1 MQKILMFT
9 DLHFRTPG
17 ETIVGVDPESRFRE
31 GLSHALRNYPDAAHI
46 VFLGD
51 LTNSG
56 KEVEYK
62 ALEDALIDLNV
73 PFTLMCGN
81 HDNRLNLLSTF
92 PKTQI
97 TPSGHLQR
105 IVDIQDTRLV
115 TLDTLDGPPFRND
128 YHEGY
133 LCAERLKWLDSALS
147 GAPGRVIVAMH
158 HPAWV
163 TGLSGMDEIK
173 LKNPD
178 AFFEVLDR
186 YKNVA
191 HIFTGHLH
199 RTVSGNVRGY
209 SFSTFKS
216 PNIQTPLFLENLHI
230 SQSTPEPGAY
240 GLVLL
245 SDEIVVH
252 TEDFQLALEEVDNC
266 REALPD

>member
-1 MQKILMFT
+1 MQKLLIFT

-17 ETIVGVDPESRFRE
+17 ETILGVDPESRFKE
-31 GLSHALRNYPDAAHI
+31 GLSHALRRYPDTAHLI
-46 VFLGD
+46 LMGD

-56 KEVEYK
+56 KVIEYEALKAALSEVP
-62 ALEDALIDLNV
+62 V
-73 PFTLMCGN
+73 PYTLMCGN
-81 HDNRLNLLSTF
+81 HDNRLNLLETF
-92 PKTQI
+92 PEIEAIAT
-97 TPSGHLQR
+97 GHLQR
-105 IVDIQDTRLV
+105 ALDIGDIRLI

-128 YHEGY
+128 YHEGH
-133 LCAERLKWLDSALS
+133 LCADRLSWLETALAS
-147 GAPGRVIVAMH
+147 APGKVIICMH
-158 HPAWV
+158 HPAWS

-173 LKNPD
+173 LRNAD

-186 YKNVA
+186 FNNVA
-191 HIFTGHLH
+191 HILTGHLH
-199 RTVSGNVRGY
+199 RTISGKARGY

-245 SDEIVVH
+245 GDDIIVH
-252 TEDFQLALEEVDNC
+252 TEDFQLALDDVEHC